1 MSAAEMMEIEMG
13 RVRRVLGEAVAELE
27 ADGGD
32 LRMFAAALLAAAVQL
47 HTEIE
52 GTEHMQRAIAKL
64 ATAEMVRAGE
74 AGRC

>member
-1 MSAAEMMEIEMG
+1 MTAEHLMEIEMH
-13 RVRRVLGEAVAELE
+13 RVRQFLGDAVADLE

-32 LRMFAAALLAAAVQL
+32 LRMFAAAFLAAAVQL

-52 GTEHMQRAIAKL
+52 GTEALQRAIAKM
-64 ATAEMVRAGE
+64 ATAEMVRAG